1 MSLFKKLHNEAL
13 DEDLK
18 AQRKV
23 IENLKRQVD
32 LFSGVTLVKPS
43 LGVNEKY
50 TLNKYIN
57 NFIEALNNFA
67 GAQREGET
75 RVIEF
80 SASTLM
86 SRYNALAIYLA
97 NLDFKMLNERDKIQ
111 IVGQLDDLLPLIKNV
126 QRITSNLESVFDRKI
141 VDDIAMNF
149 ENQLYRP
156 IGVSLGQKALG
167 VKNQKLKLDIS
178 VALDSAKEALASGN
192 DLLTYDLPADE
203 EAKLRESLNKL
214 PSPIRRLEDV
224 LQSGEIGSLTKAV
237 LAGLKKTVGVIRKIV
252 ESYDFEQ
259 Q

>member
-18 AQRKV
+18 AQRQV
-23 IENLKRQVD
+23 IENLKKQVNI
-32 LFSGVTLVKPS
+32 FSNITLVKPS
-43 LGVNEKY
+43 IGVNEKY
-50 TLNKYIN
+50 TLNRYIN
-57 NFIEALNNFA
+57 SFIEALNNFA

-75 RVIEF
+75 RAIEF

-86 SRYNALAIYLA
+86 SRYNSLALYLS
-97 NLDFKMLNERDKIQ
+97 NLGLKSLNENDKIQ

-156 IGVSLGQKALG
+156 IGINLGQKALS
-167 VKNQKLKLDIS
+167 VKNQKIKADIA

-192 DLLTYDLPADE
+192 DLLSYDLAPDDATS
-203 EAKLRESLNKL
+203 LRQSLDKL
-214 PSPIRRLEDV
+214 PPTIKRLEDT
-224 LQSGEIGSLTKAV
+224 LRSGEIGSLTKAV
-237 LAGLKKTVGVIRKIV
+237 IAGLKKNVQAVKTIID
-252 ESYDFEQ
+252 SYDFEQ
-259 Q
+259 